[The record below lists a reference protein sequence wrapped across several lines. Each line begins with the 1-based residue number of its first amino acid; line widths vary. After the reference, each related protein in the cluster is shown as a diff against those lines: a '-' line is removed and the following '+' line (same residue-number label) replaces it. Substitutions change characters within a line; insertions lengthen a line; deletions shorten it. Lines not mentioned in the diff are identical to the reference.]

1 MDWQVNNEM
10 NIPIAAPKGAVE
22 TEQFAAPLKRCPD
35 TKRKFF
41 RSVLAAFSVSEIRI
55 RACLQACRK
64 RISMSAPSGAGF

>member
-1 MDWQVNNEM
+1 MDWEVDNKID
-10 NIPIAAPKGAVE
+10 IPIAAPKGAVE

-35 TKRKFF
+35 TKRKF
-41 RSVLAAFSVSEIRI
+41 RSLLAAFSVSETRI